1 MFTVYI
7 GGEKREIKSRIL
19 TSDHHHHRRHRDR
32 NIIVEGKKKKKSK
45 QIWNKRTKWTNKTAE
60 ADPSGANNRQQQQH
74 HHQQPLFPNSWLLL
88 EIFRER
94 KRLTTRASLLIC
106 ARLAYYCGS
115 SCGCW
120 TLLWVGRGLN
130 KSGLGEMSIFLK
142 LLILVLQYFLTVIFC
157 WIFTFVLRLHFSRW
171 FLFQIYSNFNF
182 FFKYA
187 LPPLITLYNNR
198 MAFFSNVLLFGS
210 IS

>member
-19 TSDHHHHRRHRDR
+19 TSDHHHHRRRHRDR
-32 NIIVEGKKKKKSK
+32 NIIVEGKKKKKKSK

-74 HHQQPLFPNSWLLL
+74 HHQQPLFPNSWWLLG
-88 EIFRER
+88 IFRER
-94 KRLTTRASLLIC
+94 KRLTTRASLVIC

-130 KSGLGEMSIFLK
+130 KSGLGEMVICLSWIL
-142 LLILVLQYFLTVIFC
+142 LVLQYFWLLTF
-157 WIFTFVLRLHFSRW
+157 RLNFSRW
-171 FLFQIYSNFNF
+171 ILVQIYS
-182 FFKYA
+182 
-187 LPPLITLYNNR
+187 
-198 MAFFSNVLLFGS
+198 
-210 IS
+210 